1 MKILAR
7 FRSAFLWLFLIT
19 LAISARAE
27 GSGDIALFPVN
38 GVILG
43 KTTLD
48 ELLMTEETLKE
59 QGVEANGH
67 FKLGSIGFDYE
78 AYTITA
84 LQISNDQPMP
94 AVWKDAGFN
103 WSLSYQSWVGLLEKL
118 GYSIRLIQ
126 APTLQMK
133 EHHPVIESQFEAF
146 RPAEFPTV
154 FSFNFKENQGTG
166 VCSENVLYKISARY
180 ISDFQGFPTEGQFGN
195 REPVNLDEWKR
206 KALALSGIA
215 AAIGGLNHETLE
227 LAEINQTNIEYW
239 KKVLADEWGIAHRKQ
254 LLEKLTFLES
264 RGDSE
269 LFQELVGILDKNQDL
284 TINQMAKKLDY
295 KPEMINR
302 LHFVKEKQEL
312 IGDRALRAWD
322 FSGMALLCRIG
333 YQVGFL
339 STNEAW
345 AYLERVLTRVESMY
359 QSWEDYAANYLLG
372 MIFQAAEFGLEME
385 AANRGLRAYAE
396 LINGERTAWQL
407 AWGGKDN
414 ANGNTLE
421 DVLYF
426 PSTQYQAWKEYL
438 KGWQCYENGDLQE
451 ALKYFENGLTLDPE
465 FVDLW
470 LMTAMVY
477 NMQND
482 FEKAIGAYNEYLNIN
497 PDEYLPRIYL
507 AEVYE
512 KNAQLQ
518 EALAEYNK
526 AIELDDSRPEGF
538 IGLGRLGINSGDYQL
553 AAGYL
558 RIAETLSLNGDQE
571 IYYTLYLL
579 GYSYYKAGKLDNA
592 LSYFLRAYSNY
603 QDNMYFN
610 YYLGVCYLYNQNTQ
624 LASTYLERAET
635 LGLVIPPEVKDL
647 LAQPSKP

>member
-7 FRSAFLWLFLIT
+7 FRSAFLWLFLIS
-19 LAISARAE
+19 LAVSARAE
-27 GSGDIALFPVN
+27 GSGEVALFPVN

-43 KTTLD
+43 ETTLD
-48 ELLMTEETLKE
+48 ELLMTEETVMG
-59 QGVEANGH
+59 QGVEANGR
-67 FKLGSIGFDYE
+67 FKLGSMEFGYE
-78 AYTITA
+78 AYTITM
-84 LQISNDQPMP
+84 LEIGNDQPLP
-94 AVWKDAGFN
+94 AVWKDAGFD

-118 GYSIRLIQ
+118 GYSIRQIQ

-133 EHHPVIESQFEAF
+133 ADHPVLESQFEAF
-146 RPAEFPTV
+146 RPAELPTV
-154 FSFNFKENQGTG
+154 FTFYFKENQGTG
-166 VCSENVLYKISARY
+166 VCSENVLHKISARY
-180 ISDFQGFPTEGQFGN
+180 IRDFQGFPIEEQFGS
-195 REPVNLDEWKR
+195 REQVDLDEWKR

-215 AAIGGLNHETLE
+215 AAIRGLNHETLE
-227 LAEINQTNIEYW
+227 LAEINQTNLEYW

-269 LFQELVGILDKNQDL
+269 LFQELAGILEQNRDL
-284 TINQMAKKLDY
+284 TINQMAKKLGY
-295 KPEMINR
+295 QPEIINR
-302 LHFVKEKQEL
+302 LYFVANKQEL

-345 AYLERVLTRVESMY
+345 AHLERVLRKVESVY
-359 QSWEDYAANYLLG
+359 RSWEDYAANYLLG
-372 MIFQAAEFGLEME
+372 MIFQSAESGLEME
-385 AANRGLRAYAE
+385 AGNRGLRAYAE
-396 LINGERTAWQL
+396 LINREGTGWQL
-407 AWGGKDN
+407 AWGEKDN
-414 ANGNTLE
+414 ANGNILE

-426 PSTQYQAWKEYL
+426 PSPQYQAWKEYQE
-438 KGWQCYENGDLQE
+438 GWQCYEKGDLRE
-451 ALKYFENGLTLDPE
+451 ALKHFENGLTLDPQFE
-465 FVDLW
+465 DLW
-470 LMTAMVY
+470 LKTAMVY
-477 NMQND
+477 NLQND
-482 FEKAIGAYNEYLNIN
+482 FEMAIGAYQEYLNKN

-512 KNAQLQ
+512 KSAQPQ
-518 EALAEYNK
+518 EALTEYQK

-558 RIAETLSLNGDQE
+558 RIAESLSHHGDQE

-579 GYSYYKAGKLDNA
+579 GYSYYKAGKFDNA
-592 LSYFLRAYSNY
+592 LSYLLRAYNHY

-610 YYLGVCYLYNQNTQ
+610 YYLGVCYLYNQNTR
-624 LASTYLERAET
+624 LASTYLKRAEE
-635 LGLVIPPEVKDL
+635 LGLVVPAEVKSL
-647 LAQPSKP
+647 LVQPSKP